1 MFDELADVARLSP
14 WTYVLVTALCA
25 LDAVF
30 PVLPS
35 ESVVV
40 AAASVAASRGTQPW
54 TLLLVAAVGALV
66 GDLTSY
72 ALGRRARHRFSDPE
86 DMDGH
91 RGQALRW
98 AGDRLAEHGD
108 SVIITA
114 RFIPGG
120 RTATTFAAGYLRHPA
135 GRFLRAD
142 LIGAILWAANGV
154 VLGYL
159 GGQVSDNPLVAMAA
173 GLTLALVASGVLAL
187 VRRLRGTGGGPG
199 GGRRRPRARRPA
211 PVRADER

>member
-1 MFDELADVARLSP
+1 MFDELADVAGLSP
-14 WTYVLVTALCA
+14 WTYALVTALCA
-25 LDAVF
+25 FDAVF
-30 PVLPS
+30 PVLPG

-40 AAASVAASRGTQPW
+40 AAASLAASRGTQPW
-54 TLLLVAAVGALV
+54 ILLAAASVGALA

-72 ALGRRARHRFSDPE
+72 ALGRRARRRFSGPE
-86 DMDGH
+86 DIDGR

-98 AGDRLAEHGD
+98 AGGRLADHGD

-120 RTATTFAAGYLRHPA
+120 RTATTFAAGYLGHPA

-142 LIGAILWAANGV
+142 LIGAVLWATNGV

-187 VRRLRGTGGGPG
+187 VRRLRGTGAGPPGSRRTTG
-199 GGRRRPRARRPA
+199 GGRPR
-211 PVRADER
+211 PVRTDER